1 MNTVHYTVI
10 KKVKGEFTMKY
21 INEQDYEYIMNKYH
35 DTSKPFDGNA
45 RFVRRDEIFSPDTG
59 MDGNAIIEEILH
71 QDAELSSLPHPIRKA
86 KAFELVLKKTRI
98 SCDSRDRFPAINM
111 IDRPL
116 NQTLIK
122 QWRNEVFGE
131 IIPEVE
137 SKRAYFE
144 RSGIATIWPD
154 FDHSVPDWDRLFD
167 LGFCGILNESEKRR
181 VEKSE
186 LNEEQAAFYDGIRI
200 TYTAIINFIDRLEKQ
215 AVSDGN
221 IRMSKALASI
231 KENAPQSFYEAL
243 LFDYV
248 YFMLSEHIEGLQ
260 VRSLCNF
267 DRLFYRFYKSDT
279 KNGVTEEN
287 IRSDLA
293 YFFLQFTAIGNYWN
307 QPVYLGGCKEDEST
321 EINELS
327 YIFLDVYDKMGIYN
341 PKIQIKIA
349 DSTPKEFILK
359 ALDMIRRG
367 KNSIVFVCDA
377 TIRRAIE
384 NAGFTPEQARLCDIK
399 GCYEYSVRGSYGS
412 AGMCY
417 INLLKPLEYALHEGC
432 DGVSGEFA
440 RSKPP
445 RAEDY
450 ETFEDFYAEYKRQLG
465 IIIDEVI
472 DVVNSFEIYLPQVN
486 PLSMLSATLSSCL
499 ERNKDAL
506 GGGAAANGNNM
517 MFGFLADA
525 VDSLTNVKKYVFDK
539 KALQLGEL
547 RDILDSDFNSN
558 EQLRRQLRADR
569 DKYGNN
575 KDLPD
580 SIARDIAQFVCS
592 KVCGRPNSPQRGGK
606 WNLGFHVARQIF
618 TQAPKTAAAPNGRL
632 RGEELSKN
640 LSASVGMNREGATAA
655 ILSITKIDATAFTSD
670 ACLDLG
676 LLPSSVRGDDGLEA
690 MYGLLCTFCRRGG
703 HALHFNVFDAETL
716 RDAQKNPGKYSDLQ
730 IRVSGWNV
738 LWNNL
743 CREEQ
748 ESYIRQAESLI

>member
-1 MNTVHYTVI
+1 
-10 KKVKGEFTMKY
+10 MKY
-21 INEQDYEYIMNKYH
+21 INKQDYEYIMNKYH
-35 DTSKPFDGNA
+35 DASKPFEGNA

-59 MDGNAIIEEILH
+59 LDGNAIIEEILH

-144 RSGIATIWPD
+144 RSGIATMWPD

-248 YFMLSEHIEGLQ
+248 YFMLCEHIEGLQ

-267 DRLFYRFYKSDT
+267 DRLFYRFYKADT

-367 KNSIVFVCDA
+367 NNSIVFVNDA
-377 TIRRAIE
+377 RLRASLE
-384 NAGFTPEQARLCDIK
+384 KLGFTTDQARLCNVK
-399 GCYEYSVRGSYGS
+399 GCYEYSVQGSMETEMNYV
-412 AGMCY
+412 
-417 INLLKPLEYALHEGC
+417 NLLKPLEYVLHEGC
-432 DGVSGEFA
+432 DGITGELIGL
-440 RSKPP
+440 RCR
-445 RAEDY
+445 RAEEY
-450 ETFEDFYAEYKRQLG
+450 ESFDDFYCEYKNQLRFTL
-465 IIIDEVI
+465 
-472 DVVNSFEIYLPQVN
+472 NSVMDIANSYEDYLAYINPQ
-486 PLSMLSATLSSCL
+486 SMLSATYKTCVDQG
-499 ERNKDAL
+499 KDAL
-506 GGGAAANGNNM
+506 NGGACSNDSVISL
-517 MFGFLADA
+517 GFMADIA
-525 VDSLTNVKKYVFDK
+525 DSLTNIKKYVFDQK
-539 KALQLGEL
+539 KLTLGEL
-547 RDILDSDFNSN
+547 RDVLAKNFEGNG
-558 EQLRRQLRADR
+558 QLRRQLLSDR

-580 SIARDIAQFVCS
+580 LFAKDIVDFVVS
-592 KVCGRPNSPQRGGK
+592 VVCGKPNCKKRNGE

-618 TQAPKTAAAPNGRL
+618 SQAPKTAAAPNGRL

-655 ILSITKIDATAFTSD
+655 ILSITKIDATTFSGD

-690 MYGLLCTFCRRGG
+690 MYGLLRTFCHRGG
-703 HALHFNVFDAETL
+703 HALHINVFDSETL
-716 RDAQKNPGKYSDLQ
+716 RNAQKNPGKYSDLQ

>member
-1 MNTVHYTVI
+1 
-10 KKVKGEFTMKY
+10 MKY
-21 INEQDYEYIMNKYH
+21 INKQDYEYIMNKYH

-59 MDGNAIIEEILH
+59 MDGNAIIEGILH

-154 FDHSVPDWDRLFD
+154 FDHSVPDWDRIFA
-167 LGFCGILNESEKRR
+167 LGFEGILEESEAARKNR
-181 VEKSE
+181 VLTSE
-186 LNEEQAAFYDGIRI
+186 EDAFFDGIRI

-267 DRLFYRFYKSDT
+267 DRLFLKFYENDR
-279 KNGVTEEN
+279 KNGVSEEE
-287 IRSDLA
+287 IRRDLA

-399 GCYEYSVRGSYGS
+399 GCYEYAVRGSYGS

-440 RSKPP
+440 GSKSP

-465 IIIDEVI
+465 IIIDKVI
-472 DVVNSFEIYLPQVN
+472 DIVNSFEIYLPQVN
-486 PLSMLSATLSSCL
+486 PLSMLSATLPSCL
-499 ERNKDAL
+499 ERCKDAL
-506 GGGAAANGNNM
+506 GGGAAANGNHM